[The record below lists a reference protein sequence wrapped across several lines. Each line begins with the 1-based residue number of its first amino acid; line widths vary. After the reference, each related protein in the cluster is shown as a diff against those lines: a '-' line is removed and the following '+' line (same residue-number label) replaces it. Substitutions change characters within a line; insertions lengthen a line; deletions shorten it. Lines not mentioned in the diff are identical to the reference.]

1 MKLTDADT
9 PTATRSRSAVTAPG
23 IVPELGADSI
33 RVARLGEQAVA
44 KPAPLAFVAEQPR
57 RAPIDAR
64 AVLLVVVAVIAA
76 GLMWVLIS
84 SGVSGSSGRAQR
96 APAQVRRAEGPAA
109 SAARAWAVAIDKAW
123 RDRGTDAELQDTI
136 PPPTRPRS

>member
-1 MKLTDADT
+1 MNLTDVDK

-33 RVARLGEQAVA
+33 RVARLGEQVVA

-57 RAPIDAR
+57 RSPIDAR
-64 AVLLVVVAVIAA
+64 AVLLLIVAVITA

-84 SGVSGSSGRAQR
+84 SGASGSPGRVQR
-96 APAQVRRAEGPAA
+96 APAQLRRAEGPAA
-109 SAARAWAVAIDKAW
+109 TAARAWAAAVEKAW

-136 PPPTRPRS
+136 PPPAPPRS